1 MIMADKDHFEFLI
14 IGSGEA
20 GKYLAWTI
28 GKAGRRTAVVERGLI
43 GGACPNIACLPS
55 KNIIH
60 SAKVAELTRRAAEFG
75 IATGPVRI
83 DMAGVRARKRQMV
96 DGLVNL
102 HLDRY
107 KASGA
112 DLILGK
118 ARFMGLRTVEV
129 KIQDGTVRTLSG
141 DRVFLNVGTHA
152 AIPDVP
158 GLKAARPL
166 THIEALEL
174 DRVPEHLA
182 VLGGGFVGLELAQAM
197 RRFGSRVTV
206 VERNTQLANG
216 EDGDVAEE
224 ILRLFREDGIEVLL
238 STDLIQVEGLSSQGI
253 KAHVRNSQGERTVE
267 ASDLLVAAGRV
278 PNTQGLGLENTGVQL
293 DHRGYIQV
301 NDRLQTTAPG
311 IWAMGECA
319 GSPQFTHVSFDDFR
333 IVHDNLTGGNRT
345 TRDRLVP
352 FCLFTDPELARIGL
366 SESEARK
373 LAIPYRLAR
382 MSMAAV
388 LRTTTL
394 SETRGFMKA
403 IISEDTD
410 EILGFTAFGT
420 QAGELMAIVQIAML
434 AKLSYTT
441 LRDAVLTH
449 PTMAEGLTSL
459 FGMVP
464 ARSSMGAGVR
474 PR

>member
-1 MIMADKDHFEFLI
+1 MPDDDRFDILV

-20 GKYLAWTI
+20 GKYLAWTMAR
-28 GKAGRRTAVVERGLI
+28 AGRRTAVVERGLI

-60 SAKVAELTRRAAEFG
+60 SAKIAELTRRAAEFG

-107 KASGA
+107 KATGA
-112 DLILGK
+112 DLILGE
-118 ARFMGLRTVEV
+118 ARFVAPRTVEV
-129 KIQDGTVRTLSG
+129 KMQDGTVGILSG

-158 GLKAARPL
+158 GLRAARPL

-174 DRVPEHLA
+174 DHVPEHLV

-206 VERNTQLANG
+206 LERATQLAG
-216 EDGDVAEE
+216 REDGDVAEE

-238 STDLIQVEGLSSQGI
+238 GTNLIQVEGLSGQGI
-253 KAHVRNSQGERTVE
+253 KARVRNSQGERTVE
-267 ASDLLVAAGRV
+267 ASDVLVAAGRV

-293 DHRGYIQV
+293 DDRGYIRV
-301 NDRLQTTAPG
+301 NDRLQTSAPG

-319 GSPQFTHVSFDDFR
+319 GSPKITHVSFDDFR

-345 TRDRLVP
+345 TKGRLVP
-352 FCLFTDPELARIGL
+352 FCLFTDPEVARVGL
-366 SESEARK
+366 SESEARM

-382 MSMAAV
+382 IPMAAV
-388 LRTTTL
+388 LRTRTL

-403 IISEDTD
+403 LISEDTD
-410 EILGFTAFGT
+410 EILGFSAFGT
-420 QAGELMAIVQIAML
+420 QAGELMAIVQTAML
-434 AKLSYTT
+434 AKLPYTA

-459 FGMVP
+459 FAVVP
-464 ARSSMGAGVR
+464 ARSSMDAAMITR
-474 PR
+474 